1 MDINPVLTSFAQ
13 KYRLSL
19 QNLIKNY
26 GYLLDPADN
35 LKYLPD
41 LNTTTFEDD
50 RQCLDYCLSVS
61 TALNYVIL
69 SAVKLEHFASHLPS
83 TDEINLLASISF
95 DTVDPDDI
103 DAFLKKY
110 RFSFIEMSLQFLGY
124 SQEPLERVKAEIVTT
139 DELMTELNLEEIL
152 CQEKLKIA

>member
-41 LNTTTFEDD
+41 LNTTTFEVTD
-50 RQCLDYCLSVS
+50 RQCLDYCDQLVPR
-61 TALNYVIL
+61 LNHVI
-69 SAVKLEHFASHLPS
+69 
-83 TDEINLLASISF
+83 
-95 DTVDPDDI
+95 
-103 DAFLKKY
+103 
-110 RFSFIEMSLQFLGY
+110 
-124 SQEPLERVKAEIVTT
+124 
-139 DELMTELNLEEIL
+139 
-152 CQEKLKIA
+152 KLKCS